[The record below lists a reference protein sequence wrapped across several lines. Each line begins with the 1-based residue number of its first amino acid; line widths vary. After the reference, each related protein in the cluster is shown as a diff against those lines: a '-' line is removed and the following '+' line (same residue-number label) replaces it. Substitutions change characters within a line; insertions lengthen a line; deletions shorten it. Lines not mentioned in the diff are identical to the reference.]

1 MNERSCPS
9 GRHAKPVTVEI
20 RAPSGWPDLE
30 LIEVWR
36 HLQIIYILAVRD
48 IKVRYKQSLVG
59 VGWVVVQPHCS
70 RHSSRSEPL
79 KDSMNAFVAL

>member
-1 MNERSCPS
+1 
-9 GRHAKPVTVEI
+9 
-20 RAPSGWPDLE
+20 
-30 LIEVWR
+30 
-36 HLQIIYILAVRD
+36 ILAVRD

-79 KDSMNAFVAL
+79 KDSMNAFVALSKSSRSGILPCVHGRVGEIFPIGNYFLCARQH